1 MSHGEDRKS
10 SIVSGAKVVV
20 WIAIA
25 YLFPLLLIFLDE
37 AVFRTFFIYN
47 SMPDWV
53 FEIFKVVYFPIKM
66 IFGK

>member
-1 MSHGEDRKS
+1 M
-10 SIVSGAKVVV
+10 VV

>member
-1 MSHGEDRKS
+1 MSHDDERKS
-10 SIVSGAKVVV
+10 SIVLGAKLVV
-20 WIAIA
+20 WVAIA

-37 AVFRTFFIYN
+37 GVFRTFFIYN
-47 SMPDWV
+47 SMPDWA